1 MPQLLILVVMEE
13 VKILELTERCVKYF
27 QKHCYTSN
35 RITVY
40 RALWRTGIL
49 RYMSQK
55 GIESYS
61 PSVGADFVSTCH
73 FRGTIRPQE
82 REKIRSIQVLDDMI
96 QLGYIRK
103 RCFTPVHHALNGE
116 IGAEMEKLITH
127 LTNLRRSMV
136 TIKDYRL
143 YLSEFLLHL
152 ESRGTKHVSGITESD
167 ILTFVSSHPTN
178 KVNIVSA
185 LRVLFRFWKEEH
197 IADGRFDELFDTYK
211 VHKPE
216 RLPSYFT
223 ADEVKRIEQSV
234 SRSSATGKRN
244 YAMVLL
250 ASRLGLRA
258 SDIANLQFSNI
269 DWDKNLITLTMQ
281 KTGKVI
287 ELPLLADVGNAII
300 DYLRH
305 GRHKSDLQSV
315 FLSGNAPYVAATK
328 AMVCAAIQDIIIKSG
343 VDTSGKHHGPHS
355 LRHSLASAMLKEGSM
370 MPVISESLGHRST
383 QTTLAYLK
391 IDISSLLKCALPVPG
406 IDDDFYMQRGGAFY
420 G

>member
-1 MPQLLILVVMEE
+1 MEE
-13 VKILELTERCVKYF
+13 VNILELTERCIKYF
-27 QKHCYTSN
+27 QRQCYTRN

-40 RALWRTGIL
+40 KSLWRNGII

-61 PSVGADFVSTCH
+61 PSVGAEFVSTCH
-73 FRGTIRPQE
+73 FHGTIRPQE
-82 REKIRSIQVLDDMI
+82 REKIRSIQVLDDMLK
-96 QLGYIRK
+96 LGYIRK
-103 RCFTPVHHALNGE
+103 RCFTPVFHALDGE
-116 IGAEMEKLITH
+116 VGAEMEKLITH

-143 YLSEFLLHL
+143 YLSEFLMHL
-152 ESRGTKHVSGITESD
+152 NERNVKHVSAITEKD

-185 LRVLFRFWKEEH
+185 LRVLFRFWREEH
-197 IADGRFDELFDTYK
+197 IVDDRFEELFDTYK
-211 VHKPE
+211 THKPE
-216 RLPSYFT
+216 RIPSYF
-223 ADEVKRIEQSV
+223 AANEVMRIEQSV
-234 SRSSATGKRN
+234 SRNSANGKRN
-244 YAMVLL
+244 YAMLLL

-258 SDIANLQFSNI
+258 SDIANLQFSDI
-269 DWDKNLITLTMQ
+269 DWDKNMITLTMQ
-281 KTGKVI
+281 KTKKVI

-305 GRHKSDLQSV
+305 GRPKSDSQNV

-328 AMVCAAIQDIIIKSG
+328 NMVCAAINGIILRSG

-355 LRHSLASAMLKEGSM
+355 LRHSLASAMLNGGSL

-391 IDISSLLKCALPVPG
+391 IDLRSLQKCALPVPE
-406 IDDDFYMQRGGAFY
+406 IADCFYMQRGGAFY

>member
-1 MPQLLILVVMEE
+1 MEE
-13 VKILELTERCVKYF
+13 VKILELTERCIKYF
-27 QKHCYTSN
+27 QKQCYTRN

-40 RALWRTGIL
+40 KSLWRIGII

-61 PSVGADFVSTCH
+61 PSVGAEFVSTCH
-73 FRGTIRPQE
+73 FHGTIRPQE
-82 REKIRSIQVLDDMI
+82 REKIRSIQVLDDMLK
-96 QLGYIRK
+96 LGYIRK
-103 RCFTPVHHALNGE
+103 RCFTPVFHALDGE
-116 IGAEMEKLITH
+116 VGAEMEKLTTH

-143 YLSEFLLHL
+143 YLSEFLMHL
-152 ESRGTKHVSGITESD
+152 DERNVKHVSAITEKD

-185 LRVLFRFWKEEH
+185 LRVLFRFWREEH
-197 IADGRFDELFDTYK
+197 IVDDRFEELFDTYMT
-211 VHKPE
+211 HKPE
-216 RLPSYFT
+216 RIPSYFT
-223 ADEVKRIEQSV
+223 ANEVMKIEQSV
-234 SRSSATGKRN
+234 SRNSANGKRN
-244 YAMVLL
+244 YAMLLL

-258 SDIANLQFSNI
+258 SDIANLQFSDI
-269 DWDKNLITLTMQ
+269 DWDKNMITLTMQ
-281 KTGKVI
+281 KTKKVI

-305 GRHKSDLQSV
+305 GRPKSDSQNV

-328 AMVCAAIQDIIIKSG
+328 NMVCAAINGIILRSG

-355 LRHSLASAMLKEGSM
+355 LRHSLASAMLNGGSM

-391 IDISSLLKCALPVPG
+391 IDIRSLQKCALPVPE
-406 IDDDFYMQRGGAFY
+406 IADCFYMQRGGAFY
-420 G
+420 D

>member
-1 MPQLLILVVMEE
+1 MEE
-13 VKILELTERCVKYF
+13 VKILELTERCIKYF
-27 QKHCYTSN
+27 QRQCYTRN

-40 RALWRTGIL
+40 KSLWRNGII

-61 PSVGADFVSTCH
+61 PSVGAEFVSTCH
-73 FRGTIRPQE
+73 FHGTIRPQE
-82 REKIRSIQVLDDMI
+82 REKIRSIQVLDDMLK
-96 QLGYIRK
+96 LGYIRK
-103 RCFTPVHHALNGE
+103 RCFTPVFHALDGE
-116 IGAEMEKLITH
+116 VGAEMEKLITH

-143 YLSEFLLHL
+143 YLSEFLMHL
-152 ESRGTKHVSGITESD
+152 NERNVKHVPAITEKD

-185 LRVLFRFWKEEH
+185 LRVLFRFWREKH
-197 IADGRFDELFDTYK
+197 IVDDRFEELFDTYK
-211 VHKPE
+211 THKPE
-216 RLPSYFT
+216 RIPSYFT
-223 ADEVKRIEQSV
+223 SNEVVRIEQSV
-234 SRSSATGKRN
+234 SRNSANGKRN
-244 YAMVLL
+244 YAMLLL

-258 SDIANLQFSNI
+258 SDIANLQFSDI
-269 DWDKNLITLTMQ
+269 DWDKNMITLTMQ
-281 KTGKVI
+281 KTKKVI

-305 GRHKSDLQSV
+305 GRPKSDSQNV

-328 AMVCAAIQDIIIKSG
+328 NMVCAAINEIILRSG

-355 LRHSLASAMLKEGSM
+355 LRHSLASAMLNGGSM

-391 IDISSLLKCALPVPG
+391 IDIRSLQKCALPVPE
-406 IDDDFYMQRGGAFY
+406 IADCFYMQRGGAFY

>member
-1 MPQLLILVVMEE
+1 MEE
-13 VKILELTERCVKYF
+13 VKILELTERCIKYF
-27 QKHCYTSN
+27 QRQCYTRN

-40 RALWRTGIL
+40 KSLWRNGIIS
-49 RYMSQK
+49 YMSQK

-61 PSVGADFVSTCH
+61 PSVGAEFVSTCH
-73 FRGTIRPQE
+73 FHGTIRPQE
-82 REKIRSIQVLDDMI
+82 REKIRSIQVLDDMLK
-96 QLGYIRK
+96 LGYIRK
-103 RCFTPVHHALNGE
+103 RCFTPVFHALDGE
-116 IGAEMEKLITH
+116 VGAEMEKLITH

-143 YLSEFLLHL
+143 YLSEFLMHL
-152 ESRGTKHVSGITESD
+152 NERNVKHVPAITEKD

-185 LRVLFRFWKEEH
+185 LRVLFRFWREEH
-197 IADGRFDELFDTYK
+197 IVDDRFEELFDTYK
-211 VHKPE
+211 THKPE
-216 RLPSYFT
+216 RIPSYF
-223 ADEVKRIEQSV
+223 AANEVMRIEQSV
-234 SRSSATGKRN
+234 SRNSANGKRN
-244 YAMVLL
+244 YAMLLL

-258 SDIANLQFSNI
+258 SDIANLQFSDI
-269 DWDKNLITLTMQ
+269 DWDKNMITLTMQ
-281 KTGKVI
+281 KTKKVI

-305 GRHKSDLQSV
+305 GRPKSDSQNV

-328 AMVCAAIQDIIIKSG
+328 NMVCAAINGIILRSG

-355 LRHSLASAMLKEGSM
+355 LRHSLASAMLNGGSM

-391 IDISSLLKCALPVPG
+391 IDIRSLQKCALSVPE
-406 IDDDFYMQRGGAFY
+406 IADCFYMQRGGAFY

>member
-1 MPQLLILVVMEE
+1 MEE
-13 VKILELTERCVKYF
+13 VKILELTERCIKYF
-27 QKHCYTSN
+27 QRQCYTRN

-40 RALWRTGIL
+40 KSLWRNGII

-61 PSVGADFVSTCH
+61 PSVGAEFVSTCH
-73 FRGTIRPQE
+73 FHGTIRPQE
-82 REKIRSIQVLDDMI
+82 REKIRSIQVLDDMLK
-96 QLGYIRK
+96 LGYIRK
-103 RCFTPVHHALNGE
+103 RCFTPVFHALDGE
-116 IGAEMEKLITH
+116 VGAEMEKLITH

-143 YLSEFLLHL
+143 YLSEFLMHL
-152 ESRGTKHVSGITESD
+152 NERNVKHVSAITEKD

-185 LRVLFRFWKEEH
+185 LRVLFRFWREEH
-197 IADGRFDELFDTYK
+197 IVDDRFEELFDTYK
-211 VHKPE
+211 THKPE
-216 RLPSYFT
+216 RIPSYFT
-223 ADEVKRIEQSV
+223 ANEVMRIEQSV
-234 SRSSATGKRN
+234 SRNSTNGKRN
-244 YAMVLL
+244 YAMLLL

-258 SDIANLQFSNI
+258 SDIADLQFSDI
-269 DWDKNLITLTMQ
+269 DWDKNMITLTMQ
-281 KTGKVI
+281 KTKKVI

-300 DYLRH
+300 GYLRH
-305 GRHKSDLQSV
+305 GRPKSDSQNV

-328 AMVCAAIQDIIIKSG
+328 NMVCAAINGIILRSG

-355 LRHSLASAMLKEGSM
+355 LRHSLASAMLNGGSM

-391 IDISSLLKCALPVPG
+391 IDIRSLQKCALPVPE
-406 IDDDFYMQRGGAFY
+406 IADCFYMQRGGAFY

>member
-1 MPQLLILVVMEE
+1 MEE
-13 VKILELTERCVKYF
+13 VNILELTERCIKYF
-27 QKHCYTSN
+27 QKQCYTRN

-40 RALWRTGIL
+40 KSLWRNGII

-61 PSVGADFVSTCH
+61 PSVGAEFVSTCH
-73 FRGTIRPQE
+73 FHGTIRPQE
-82 REKIRSIQVLDDMI
+82 REKIRSIQVLDDMLK
-96 QLGYIRK
+96 LGYIRK
-103 RCFTPVHHALNGE
+103 RCFTPVFHALDGE
-116 IGAEMEKLITH
+116 VGAEMEKLITH

-143 YLSEFLLHL
+143 YLSEFLMHL
-152 ESRGTKHVSGITESD
+152 NERNVKHVSAITEKD

-185 LRVLFRFWKEEH
+185 LRVLFRFWREEH
-197 IADGRFDELFDTYK
+197 IVDDRFEELFDTYK
-211 VHKPE
+211 THKPE
-216 RLPSYFT
+216 RIPSYFT
-223 ADEVKRIEQSV
+223 ANEVMRIEQSV
-234 SRSSATGKRN
+234 SRNSANGKRN
-244 YAMVLL
+244 YAMLLL

-258 SDIANLQFSNI
+258 SDIANLQFSDI
-269 DWDKNLITLTMQ
+269 DWDKNMITLTMQ
-281 KTGKVI
+281 KTKKVI

-305 GRHKSDLQSV
+305 GRPKSDSQNV

-328 AMVCAAIQDIIIKSG
+328 NMVCAAINEIILRSG

-355 LRHSLASAMLKEGSM
+355 LRHSLASAMLNGGSM

-391 IDISSLLKCALPVPG
+391 IDIRSLQKCALPVPE
-406 IDDDFYMQRGGAFY
+406 IADCFYMQRGGAFY

>member
-1 MPQLLILVVMEE
+1 MEE
-13 VKILELTERCVKYF
+13 IKISELTDRCVKYF
-27 QKHCYTSN
+27 QEHCYTER
-35 RITVY
+35 RISKY
-40 RALWRTGIL
+40 RSLWHTGII

-61 PSVGADFVSTCH
+61 PSVGAEFVSTCH
-73 FRGTIRPQE
+73 FHGTIRPQE
-82 REKIRSIQVLDDMI
+82 REKIRSIQVLDDMLK
-96 QLGYIRK
+96 LGYIRK
-103 RCFTPVHHALNGE
+103 RCFTPVFHALDGE
-116 IGAEMEKLITH
+116 VGAEMEKLTTH

-143 YLSEFLLHL
+143 YLSEFLMHL
-152 ESRGTKHVSGITESD
+152 NERNVKHVSAITEKD

-185 LRVLFRFWKEEH
+185 LRVLFRFWREEH
-197 IADGRFDELFDTYK
+197 IVDDRFEELFDTYK
-211 VHKPE
+211 THKPE
-216 RLPSYFT
+216 RIPSYF
-223 ADEVKRIEQSV
+223 AANEVMRIEQSV
-234 SRSSATGKRN
+234 SRNSANGKRN
-244 YAMVLL
+244 YAMLLL

-258 SDIANLQFSNI
+258 SDIANLQFSDI
-269 DWDKNLITLTMQ
+269 DWDRNMITLTMQ
-281 KTGKVI
+281 KTKKVI

-305 GRHKSDLQSV
+305 GRPKSDSQNV

-328 AMVCAAIQDIIIKSG
+328 GVVCAAINEIILRSG

-355 LRHSLASAMLKEGSM
+355 LRHSLASAMLNGGSM

-391 IDISSLLKCALPVPG
+391 IDIRSLQKCALPVPE
-406 IDDDFYMQRGGAFY
+406 IADNFYMQRGGAFY

>member
-1 MPQLLILVVMEE
+1 MEE
-13 VKILELTERCVKYF
+13 VKILELTERCIKYF
-27 QKHCYTSN
+27 QKQCYTRN

-40 RALWRTGIL
+40 KSLWRNGIIS
-49 RYMSQK
+49 YMSQK

-61 PSVGADFVSTCH
+61 PSVGAEFVSTCH
-73 FRGTIRPQE
+73 FHGTIRPQE
-82 REKIRSIQVLDDMI
+82 REKIRSIQVLDDMLK
-96 QLGYIRK
+96 LGYIRK
-103 RCFTPVHHALNGE
+103 RCFTPVFHALDGE
-116 IGAEMEKLITH
+116 VGAEMEKLITH

-143 YLSEFLLHL
+143 YLSEFLMHL
-152 ESRGTKHVSGITESD
+152 NERNVKHVSAITEKD

-185 LRVLFRFWKEEH
+185 LRVLFRFWREEH
-197 IADGRFDELFDTYK
+197 IVDDRFEELFDTYK
-211 VHKPE
+211 THKPE
-216 RLPSYFT
+216 RIPSYFT
-223 ADEVKRIEQSV
+223 ANEVMRIEQSV
-234 SRSSATGKRN
+234 SRNSANGKRN
-244 YAMVLL
+244 YAMLLL

-258 SDIANLQFSNI
+258 SDIADLQFSDI
-269 DWDKNLITLTMQ
+269 DWDKNMITLTMQ
-281 KTGKVI
+281 KTKKVI

-305 GRHKSDLQSV
+305 GRPKSDSQNV

-328 AMVCAAIQDIIIKSG
+328 NMVCAAINEIILRSG

-355 LRHSLASAMLKEGSM
+355 LRHSLASAMLNGGSM

-391 IDISSLLKCALPVPG
+391 IDIRSLQKCALSVPE
-406 IDDDFYMQRGGAFY
+406 IADCFYMQRGGAFY

>member
-1 MPQLLILVVMEE
+1 MEE
-13 VKILELTERCVKYF
+13 VKILELTERCIKYF
-27 QKHCYTSN
+27 QKQCYTRN

-40 RALWRTGIL
+40 KSLWRNGII

-61 PSVGADFVSTCH
+61 PSVGAEFVSTCH
-73 FRGTIRPQE
+73 FHGTIRPQE
-82 REKIRSIQVLDDMI
+82 REKIRSIQVLDDMLK
-96 QLGYIRK
+96 LGYIRK
-103 RCFTPVHHALNGE
+103 RCFTPVFHALDGE
-116 IGAEMEKLITH
+116 FGAEMEKLIPH

-143 YLSEFLLHL
+143 YLSEFLMHL
-152 ESRGTKHVSGITESD
+152 NERNVKHVPAITEKD
-167 ILTFVSSHPTN
+167 ILSFVSSHPTN

-185 LRVLFRFWKEEH
+185 LRVLFRFWREEH
-197 IADGRFDELFDTYK
+197 IVDDRFEELFDTYK
-211 VHKPE
+211 THKPE
-216 RLPSYFT
+216 RIPSYF
-223 ADEVKRIEQSV
+223 AANEVMRIEQSV
-234 SRSSATGKRN
+234 SRNSANGKRN
-244 YAMVLL
+244 YAMLLL

-258 SDIANLQFSNI
+258 SDIANLQFSDI
-269 DWDKNLITLTMQ
+269 DWDKNMITLTMQ
-281 KTGKVI
+281 KTKKVI

-305 GRHKSDLQSV
+305 GRPKSDSQNV

-328 AMVCAAIQDIIIKSG
+328 NMVCAAINGIILRSG

-355 LRHSLASAMLKEGSM
+355 LRHSLASAMLNGGSL

-391 IDISSLLKCALPVPG
+391 IDIRSLQKCALPVPE
-406 IDDDFYMQRGGAFY
+406 IADNFYMQRGGAFY

>member
-1 MPQLLILVVMEE
+1 MEE
-13 VKILELTERCVKYF
+13 VNILELTERCIKYF
-27 QKHCYTSN
+27 QRQCYTRN

-40 RALWRTGIL
+40 KSLWRNGIIS
-49 RYMSQK
+49 YMSQK

-61 PSVGADFVSTCH
+61 PSVGAEFVSTCH
-73 FRGTIRPQE
+73 FHGTIRPQE
-82 REKIRSIQVLDDMI
+82 REKIRSIQVLDDMLK
-96 QLGYIRK
+96 LGYIRK
-103 RCFTPVHHALNGE
+103 RCFTPVFHALDGE
-116 IGAEMEKLITH
+116 VGAEMEKLITH

-143 YLSEFLLHL
+143 YLSEFLMHL
-152 ESRGTKHVSGITESD
+152 NERNVKHVSAITEKD

-185 LRVLFRFWKEEH
+185 LRVLFRFWREEH
-197 IADGRFDELFDTYK
+197 IVDDRFEELFDTYK
-211 VHKPE
+211 THKPE
-216 RLPSYFT
+216 RIPSYF
-223 ADEVKRIEQSV
+223 AANEVMRIEQSV
-234 SRSSATGKRN
+234 SRNSANGKRN
-244 YAMVLL
+244 YAMLLL

-258 SDIANLQFSNI
+258 SDIANLQFSDI
-269 DWDKNLITLTMQ
+269 DWDKNMITLTMQ
-281 KTGKVI
+281 KTKKVI

-305 GRHKSDLQSV
+305 GRPKSDSQNV
-315 FLSGNAPYVAATK
+315 FLSGNAPYVTATK
-328 AMVCAAIQDIIIKSG
+328 NMVCAAINGIILRSG

-355 LRHSLASAMLKEGSM
+355 LRHSLASAMLNGGSM

-391 IDISSLLKCALPVPG
+391 IDIRSLQKCALPVPE
-406 IDDDFYMQRGGAFY
+406 IADCFYMQRGGAFY

>member
-1 MPQLLILVVMEE
+1 MEE
-13 VKILELTERCVKYF
+13 VNILELTERCIKYF
-27 QKHCYTSN
+27 QRQCYTRN

-40 RALWRTGIL
+40 KSLWRNGII

-61 PSVGADFVSTCH
+61 PSVGAEFVSTCH
-73 FRGTIRPQE
+73 FHGTIRPQE
-82 REKIRSIQVLDDMI
+82 REKIRSIQVLDDMLK
-96 QLGYIRK
+96 LGYIRK
-103 RCFTPVHHALNGE
+103 RCFTPVFHALDGE
-116 IGAEMEKLITH
+116 VGAEMEKLITH

-143 YLSEFLLHL
+143 YLSEFLMHL
-152 ESRGTKHVSGITESD
+152 NERNVKHVSAITEKD

-185 LRVLFRFWKEEH
+185 LRVLFRFWREEH
-197 IADGRFDELFDTYK
+197 IVDDRFEELFDTYK
-211 VHKPE
+211 THKPE
-216 RLPSYFT
+216 RIPSYF
-223 ADEVKRIEQSV
+223 AANEVMRIEQSV
-234 SRSSATGKRN
+234 SRNSANGKRN
-244 YAMVLL
+244 YAMLLL

-258 SDIANLQFSNI
+258 SDIANLQFSDI
-269 DWDKNLITLTMQ
+269 DWDKNMITLTMQ
-281 KTGKVI
+281 KTKKVI

-305 GRHKSDLQSV
+305 GRPKSDSQNV
-315 FLSGNAPYVAATK
+315 FLSGNAPYVTATK
-328 AMVCAAIQDIIIKSG
+328 NMVCAAINGIILRSG

-355 LRHSLASAMLKEGSM
+355 LRHSLASAMLNGGSM

-391 IDISSLLKCALPVPG
+391 IDIRSLQKCALPVPE
-406 IDDDFYMQRGGAFY
+406 IADCFYMQRGGAFY

>member
-1 MPQLLILVVMEE
+1 MEE
-13 VKILELTERCVKYF
+13 VKILELTERCIKYF
-27 QKHCYTSN
+27 QRQCYTRN

-40 RALWRTGIL
+40 KSLWRNGIIS
-49 RYMSQK
+49 YMSQK

-61 PSVGADFVSTCH
+61 PSVGAEFVSTCH
-73 FRGTIRPQE
+73 FHGTIRPQE
-82 REKIRSIQVLDDMI
+82 REKIRSIQVLDDMLK
-96 QLGYIRK
+96 LGYIRK
-103 RCFTPVHHALNGE
+103 RCFTPVFHALDGE
-116 IGAEMEKLITH
+116 VGAEMEKLITH

-143 YLSEFLLHL
+143 YLSEFLMHL
-152 ESRGTKHVSGITESD
+152 NERNVKHVSAITEKD

-185 LRVLFRFWKEEH
+185 LRVLFRFWREEH
-197 IADGRFDELFDTYK
+197 IVDDRFEELFDTYK
-211 VHKPE
+211 THKPE
-216 RLPSYFT
+216 RIPSYFT
-223 ADEVKRIEQSV
+223 ANEVMRIEQSV
-234 SRSSATGKRN
+234 SRNSANGKRN
-244 YAMVLL
+244 YAMLLL

-258 SDIANLQFSNI
+258 SDIANLQFSDI
-269 DWDKNLITLTMQ
+269 DWDKNMITLTMQ
-281 KTGKVI
+281 KTKKVI

-305 GRHKSDLQSV
+305 GRPKSDSQNV

-328 AMVCAAIQDIIIKSG
+328 NMVCAAINEIILRSG

-355 LRHSLASAMLKEGSM
+355 LRHSLASAMLNGGSM
-370 MPVISESLGHRST
+370 MPVISESPGHRST

-391 IDISSLLKCALPVPG
+391 IDIRSLQKCALPVPE
-406 IDDDFYMQRGGAFY
+406 IADCFYMQRGGAFY

>member
-1 MPQLLILVVMEE
+1 MEE
-13 VKILELTERCVKYF
+13 VKILELTERCIKYF
-27 QKHCYTSN
+27 QRQCYTRN

-40 RALWRTGIL
+40 KSLWRNGIIS
-49 RYMSQK
+49 YMSQK

-61 PSVGADFVSTCH
+61 PSVGAEFVSTCH
-73 FRGTIRPQE
+73 FHGTIRPQE
-82 REKIRSIQVLDDMI
+82 REKIRSIQVLDDMLK
-96 QLGYIRK
+96 LGYIRK
-103 RCFTPVHHALNGE
+103 RCFTPVFHALDGE
-116 IGAEMEKLITH
+116 VGAEMEKLITH

-143 YLSEFLLHL
+143 YLSEFLMHL
-152 ESRGTKHVSGITESD
+152 NERNVKHVPAITEKD

-185 LRVLFRFWKEEH
+185 LRVLFRFWREEH
-197 IADGRFDELFDTYK
+197 IVDDRFEELFDTYK
-211 VHKPE
+211 THKPE
-216 RLPSYFT
+216 RIPSYFT
-223 ADEVKRIEQSV
+223 ANEVMRIEQSV
-234 SRSSATGKRN
+234 SRNSANGKRN
-244 YAMVLL
+244 YAMLLL

-258 SDIANLQFSNI
+258 SDIADLQFSDI
-269 DWDKNLITLTMQ
+269 DWDKNMITLTMQ
-281 KTGKVI
+281 KTKKVI

-305 GRHKSDLQSV
+305 GRPKSDSQNV

-328 AMVCAAIQDIIIKSG
+328 NMVCAAINEIILRSG

-355 LRHSLASAMLKEGSM
+355 LRHSLASAMLNGGSM

-391 IDISSLLKCALPVPG
+391 IDIRSLQKCALPVPE
-406 IDDDFYMQRGGAFY
+406 IADCFYMQRGGAFY

>member
-1 MPQLLILVVMEE
+1 MEE
-13 VKILELTERCVKYF
+13 VNILELTERCIKYF
-27 QKHCYTSN
+27 QRQCYTRN

-40 RALWRTGIL
+40 KSLWRNGII

-61 PSVGADFVSTCH
+61 PSVGAEFVSTCH
-73 FRGTIRPQE
+73 FHGTIRPQE
-82 REKIRSIQVLDDMI
+82 REKIRSIQVLDDMLK
-96 QLGYIRK
+96 LGYIRK
-103 RCFTPVHHALNGE
+103 RCFTPVFHALDGE
-116 IGAEMEKLITH
+116 VGAEMEKLITH

-143 YLSEFLLHL
+143 YLSEFLMHL
-152 ESRGTKHVSGITESD
+152 NERNVKHVPAITEKD

-185 LRVLFRFWKEEH
+185 LRVLFRFWREEH
-197 IADGRFDELFDTYK
+197 IVDDRFEELFDTYK
-211 VHKPE
+211 THKPE
-216 RLPSYFT
+216 RIPSYF
-223 ADEVKRIEQSV
+223 AANEVMSIEQSV
-234 SRSSATGKRN
+234 SRNSANGKRN
-244 YAMVLL
+244 YAMLLL

-258 SDIANLQFSNI
+258 SDIANLQFSDI
-269 DWDKNLITLTMQ
+269 DWDKNMITLTMQ
-281 KTGKVI
+281 KTKKVI

-305 GRHKSDLQSV
+305 GRPKSDSQNV

-328 AMVCAAIQDIIIKSG
+328 NMVCAAINGIILRSG

-355 LRHSLASAMLKEGSM
+355 LRHSLASAMLNGGSM

-391 IDISSLLKCALPVPG
+391 IDIRSLQKCALPVPE
-406 IDDDFYMQRGGAFY
+406 IADCFYMQRGGAFY

>member
-1 MPQLLILVVMEE
+1 MEE
-13 VKILELTERCVKYF
+13 VKILELTERCIKYF
-27 QKHCYTSN
+27 QRQCYTRN

-40 RALWRTGIL
+40 KSLWRNGIIS
-49 RYMSQK
+49 YMSQK

-61 PSVGADFVSTCH
+61 PSVGAEFVSTCH
-73 FRGTIRPQE
+73 FHGTIRPQE
-82 REKIRSIQVLDDMI
+82 REKIRSIQVLDDMLK
-96 QLGYIRK
+96 LGYIRK
-103 RCFTPVHHALNGE
+103 RCFTPVFHALDGE
-116 IGAEMEKLITH
+116 VGAEMEKLITH

-143 YLSEFLLHL
+143 YLSEFLMHL
-152 ESRGTKHVSGITESD
+152 NERNVKHVSAITEKD

-185 LRVLFRFWKEEH
+185 LRVLFRFWREEH
-197 IADGRFDELFDTYK
+197 IVDDRFEELFDTYK
-211 VHKPE
+211 THKPE
-216 RLPSYFT
+216 RIPSYFT
-223 ADEVKRIEQSV
+223 ANEVMRIEQSV
-234 SRSSATGKRN
+234 SRNSANGKRN
-244 YAMVLL
+244 YAMLLL

-258 SDIANLQFSNI
+258 SDIANLQFSDI
-269 DWDKNLITLTMQ
+269 DWDKNMITLTMQ
-281 KTGKVI
+281 KTKKVI

-305 GRHKSDLQSV
+305 GRPKSDSQNV

-328 AMVCAAIQDIIIKSG
+328 NMVCAAINEIILRSG

-355 LRHSLASAMLKEGSM
+355 LRHSLASAMLNGGSM
-370 MPVISESLGHRST
+370 MPVISESLGHRSP

-391 IDISSLLKCALPVPG
+391 IDIRSLQKCALPVPE
-406 IDDDFYMQRGGAFY
+406 IADCFYMQRGGAFY

>member
-1 MPQLLILVVMEE
+1 MEE
-13 VKILELTERCVKYF
+13 VNILELTERCIKYF
-27 QKHCYTSN
+27 QRQCYTRN

-40 RALWRTGIL
+40 KSLWRNGII

-55 GIESYS
+55 DIESYS
-61 PSVGADFVSTCH
+61 PSVGAEFVSTCH
-73 FRGTIRPQE
+73 FHGTIRPQE
-82 REKIRSIQVLDDMI
+82 REKIRSIQVLDDMLK
-96 QLGYIRK
+96 LGYIRK
-103 RCFTPVHHALNGE
+103 RCFTPVFHALDGE
-116 IGAEMEKLITH
+116 VGAEMEKLITH

-143 YLSEFLLHL
+143 YLSEFLMHL
-152 ESRGTKHVSGITESD
+152 NERNVKHVSAITEKD

-185 LRVLFRFWKEEH
+185 LRVLFRFWREEH
-197 IADGRFDELFDTYK
+197 IVDDRFEELFDTYK
-211 VHKPE
+211 THKPE
-216 RLPSYFT
+216 RIPSYFT
-223 ADEVKRIEQSV
+223 ANEVMRIEQSV
-234 SRSSATGKRN
+234 SRNSANGKRN
-244 YAMVLL
+244 YAMLLL

-258 SDIANLQFSNI
+258 SDIADLQFSDI
-269 DWDKNLITLTMQ
+269 DWDKNMITLTMQ
-281 KTGKVI
+281 KTKKVI

-305 GRHKSDLQSV
+305 GRPKSDSQNV
-315 FLSGNAPYVAATK
+315 FLSGNAPYVTATK
-328 AMVCAAIQDIIIKSG
+328 NMVCAAINGIILRSG

-355 LRHSLASAMLKEGSM
+355 LRHSLASAMLNGGSM

-391 IDISSLLKCALPVPG
+391 IDIRSLQKCALPVPE
-406 IDDDFYMQRGGAFY
+406 IADCFYMQRGGAFY

>member
-1 MPQLLILVVMEE
+1 MEE
-13 VKILELTERCVKYF
+13 VKILELTERCIKYF
-27 QKHCYTSN
+27 QKQCYTSN

-40 RALWRTGIL
+40 KSLWRNGIIS
-49 RYMSQK
+49 YMSQK

-61 PSVGADFVSTCH
+61 PSVGSEFVSTCH
-73 FRGTIRPQE
+73 FHGTIRPQE
-82 REKIRSIQVLDDMI
+82 REKIRSIQVLDDMLK
-96 QLGYIRK
+96 LGYIRK
-103 RCFTPVHHALNGE
+103 RCFTPVFHALDGE
-116 IGAEMEKLITH
+116 VGAEMEKLITH

-143 YLSEFLLHL
+143 YLSEFLMHL
-152 ESRGTKHVSGITESD
+152 NERNVKHVSAITEKD

-185 LRVLFRFWKEEH
+185 LRVLFRFWREEH
-197 IADGRFDELFDTYK
+197 IVDDRFEELFDTYK
-211 VHKPE
+211 THKPE
-216 RLPSYFT
+216 RIPSYF
-223 ADEVKRIEQSV
+223 AANEVMRIEQSV
-234 SRSSATGKRN
+234 SRNSANGKRN
-244 YAMVLL
+244 YAMLLL

-258 SDIANLQFSNI
+258 SDIANLQFSDI
-269 DWDKNLITLTMQ
+269 DWDKNMITLTMQ
-281 KTGKVI
+281 KTKKVI

-305 GRHKSDLQSV
+305 GRPKSDSQNV

-328 AMVCAAIQDIIIKSG
+328 GVVCTAINEIILRSG

-355 LRHSLASAMLKEGSM
+355 LRHSLASAMLNGGSM

-391 IDISSLLKCALPVPG
+391 IDIRSLQKCALPVPE
-406 IDDDFYMQRGGAFY
+406 IADCFYMQRGGAFY

>member
-1 MPQLLILVVMEE
+1 MEE
-13 VKILELTERCVKYF
+13 IKITELTERCIKYF
-27 QKHCYTSN
+27 QEHCYTKN

-40 RALWRTGIL
+40 KALWRNGIV
-49 RYMSQK
+49 RYMSEK

-73 FRGTIRPQE
+73 FHGTIRPQE

-96 QLGYIRK
+96 NMGYIRK
-103 RCFTPVHHALNGE
+103 RCFTPVFHALDGE
-116 IGAEMEKLITH
+116 IGTEMEKLITH
-127 LTNLRRSMV
+127 LTNLRRSTV

-143 YLSEFLLHL
+143 YLSEFLMHL
-152 ESRGTKHVSGITESD
+152 NSRMVLHVSDITESD
-167 ILTFVSSHPTN
+167 ILTFVSSHPTS
-178 KVNIVSA
+178 KVSIVSA
-185 LRVLFRFWKEEH
+185 LRVLFRYWKEEH
-197 IADGRFDELFDTYK
+197 IIDNRFEELFDTYK
-211 VHKPE
+211 VRKPE

-223 ADEVKRIEQSV
+223 AEEVRRIEQAV
-234 SRSSATGKRN
+234 SRTKTTGKRN
-244 YAMVLL
+244 YAMLLL

-258 SDIANLQFSNI
+258 SDIANLQFTDI
-269 DWDKNLITLTMQ
+269 DWDKNMITLTMQ

-305 GRHKSDLQSV
+305 GRHESALQSV

-328 AMVCAAIQDIIIKSG
+328 AMVCKAIDEIICKSG

-355 LRHSLASAMLKEGSM
+355 LRHSLASAMLNGGAM

-383 QTTLAYLK
+383 QTTLTYLK
-391 IDISSLLKCALPVPG
+391 IDIRSLLKCALPVPTVA
-406 IDDDFYMQRGGAFY
+406 DSFYMQRGGVFY

>member
-1 MPQLLILVVMEE
+1 MEE
-13 VKILELTERCVKYF
+13 VKILELTERCIKYF
-27 QKHCYTSN
+27 QKQCYTRN

-40 RALWRTGIL
+40 KSLWRIGII

-55 GIESYS
+55 GIVSYS
-61 PSVGADFVSTCH
+61 PSVGAEFVSTCH
-73 FRGTIRPQE
+73 FHGTIRPQE
-82 REKIRSIQVLDDMI
+82 REKIRSIQVLDDMLK
-96 QLGYIRK
+96 LGYIRK
-103 RCFTPVHHALNGE
+103 RCFTPVFHALDGE
-116 IGAEMEKLITH
+116 VGAEMEKLITH

-143 YLSEFLLHL
+143 YLSEFLMHL
-152 ESRGTKHVSGITESD
+152 NERNVKHVSAITEKD

-185 LRVLFRFWKEEH
+185 LRVLFRFWREEH
-197 IADGRFDELFDTYK
+197 IVDDRFEELFDTYK
-211 VHKPE
+211 THKPE
-216 RLPSYFT
+216 RIPSYF
-223 ADEVKRIEQSV
+223 AANEVMRIEQSV
-234 SRSSATGKRN
+234 SRNSANGKRN
-244 YAMVLL
+244 YAMLLL

-258 SDIANLQFSNI
+258 SDIANLQFSDI
-269 DWDKNLITLTMQ
+269 DWDKNMITLTMQ
-281 KTGKVI
+281 KTKKVI

-305 GRHKSDLQSV
+305 GRPKSDSQNV

-328 AMVCAAIQDIIIKSG
+328 NMVCAAINGIILRSG

-355 LRHSLASAMLKEGSM
+355 LRHSLASAMLNGGSL

-391 IDISSLLKCALPVPG
+391 IDIRSLQKCALPVPE
-406 IDDDFYMQRGGAFY
+406 IADCFYMQRGGAFY

>member
-1 MPQLLILVVMEE
+1 MEE
-13 VKILELTERCVKYF
+13 VKILELTERCIKYF
-27 QKHCYTSN
+27 QKQCYTRN

-40 RALWRTGIL
+40 KSLWRNGIIS
-49 RYMSQK
+49 YMSQK

-61 PSVGADFVSTCH
+61 PSVGAEFVSTCH
-73 FRGTIRPQE
+73 FHGTIRPQE
-82 REKIRSIQVLDDMI
+82 REKIRSIQVLDDMLK
-96 QLGYIRK
+96 LGYIRK
-103 RCFTPVHHALNGE
+103 RCFTPVFHALDGE
-116 IGAEMEKLITH
+116 VGAEMEKLITH

-143 YLSEFLLHL
+143 YLSEFLMHL
-152 ESRGTKHVSGITESD
+152 NERNVKHVSAITEKD

-185 LRVLFRFWKEEH
+185 LRVLFRFWREEH
-197 IADGRFDELFDTYK
+197 IVDDRFEELFDTYK
-211 VHKPE
+211 THKPE
-216 RLPSYFT
+216 RIPSYFT
-223 ADEVKRIEQSV
+223 ANEVMRIEQSV
-234 SRSSATGKRN
+234 SRNSANGKRN
-244 YAMVLL
+244 YAMLLL

-258 SDIANLQFSNI
+258 SDIANLQFSDI
-269 DWDKNLITLTMQ
+269 DWDKNMITLTMQ
-281 KTGKVI
+281 KTKKVI

-305 GRHKSDLQSV
+305 GRPKSDSQNI

-328 AMVCAAIQDIIIKSG
+328 NMVCAAINEIILRSG

-355 LRHSLASAMLKEGSM
+355 LRHSLASAMLNGGSM

-391 IDISSLLKCALPVPG
+391 IDIRSLQKCALPVPE
-406 IDDDFYMQRGGAFY
+406 IADCFYMQRGGAFY

>member
-1 MPQLLILVVMEE
+1 MEE
-13 VKILELTERCVKYF
+13 VKILELTERCIKYF
-27 QKHCYTSN
+27 QKQCYTRN

-40 RALWRTGIL
+40 KSLWRNGIIS
-49 RYMSQK
+49 YMSQK

-61 PSVGADFVSTCH
+61 PSVGAEFVSTCH
-73 FRGTIRPQE
+73 FHGTIRPQE
-82 REKIRSIQVLDDMI
+82 REKIRSIQVLDDMLK
-96 QLGYIRK
+96 LGYIRK
-103 RCFTPVHHALNGE
+103 RCFTPVFHALDGE
-116 IGAEMEKLITH
+116 VGAEMEKLTTH

-143 YLSEFLLHL
+143 YLSEFLMHL
-152 ESRGTKHVSGITESD
+152 NERNVKHVSAITEKD

-185 LRVLFRFWKEEH
+185 LRVLFRFWREEH
-197 IADGRFDELFDTYK
+197 IVDDRFEELFDTYK
-211 VHKPE
+211 THKPE
-216 RLPSYFT
+216 RIPSYF
-223 ADEVKRIEQSV
+223 AANEVMRIEQSV
-234 SRSSATGKRN
+234 SRNSANGKRN
-244 YAMVLL
+244 YAMLLL

-258 SDIANLQFSNI
+258 SDIANLQFSDI
-269 DWDKNLITLTMQ
+269 DWDKNMITLTMQ
-281 KTGKVI
+281 KTKKVI

-305 GRHKSDLQSV
+305 GRPKSDSQNV

-328 AMVCAAIQDIIIKSG
+328 NMVCAAINEIILRSG

-355 LRHSLASAMLKEGSM
+355 LRHSLASAMLNGGSM

-391 IDISSLLKCALPVPG
+391 IDIRSLQKCALPVPE
-406 IDDDFYMQRGGAFY
+406 IADNFYMQRGGAFY

>member
-1 MPQLLILVVMEE
+1 MEE
-13 VKILELTERCVKYF
+13 VNILELTERCIKYF
-27 QKHCYTSN
+27 QRQCYTRN

-40 RALWRTGIL
+40 KSLWRNGII

-61 PSVGADFVSTCH
+61 PSVGAEFVSTCH
-73 FRGTIRPQE
+73 FHGTIRPQE
-82 REKIRSIQVLDDMI
+82 REKIRSIQVLDDMLK
-96 QLGYIRK
+96 LGYIRK
-103 RCFTPVHHALNGE
+103 RCITPVFHALDGE
-116 IGAEMEKLITH
+116 VGAEMEKLITH

-143 YLSEFLLHL
+143 YLSEFLMHL
-152 ESRGTKHVSGITESD
+152 NERNVKHVPAITEKD

-185 LRVLFRFWKEEH
+185 LRVLFRFWREEH
-197 IADGRFDELFDTYK
+197 IVDDRFEELFDTYK
-211 VHKPE
+211 THKPE
-216 RLPSYFT
+216 RIPSYFT
-223 ADEVKRIEQSV
+223 ANEVMRIEQSV
-234 SRSSATGKRN
+234 SRNSANGKRN
-244 YAMVLL
+244 YAMLLL

-258 SDIANLQFSNI
+258 SDIANLQFSDI
-269 DWDKNLITLTMQ
+269 DWDKNMITLTMQ
-281 KTGKVI
+281 KTKKVI

-305 GRHKSDLQSV
+305 GRPKSDSQNV

-328 AMVCAAIQDIIIKSG
+328 NMVCAAINGIILRSG

-355 LRHSLASAMLKEGSM
+355 LRHSLASAMLNGGSM

-391 IDISSLLKCALPVPG
+391 IDIRSLQKCALPVPE
-406 IDDDFYMQRGGAFY
+406 IADCFYMQRGGAFY

>member
-1 MPQLLILVVMEE
+1 MEE
-13 VKILELTERCVKYF
+13 VKILELTERCIKYF
-27 QKHCYTSN
+27 QKQCYTRN

-40 RALWRTGIL
+40 KSLWRNGIIS
-49 RYMSQK
+49 YMSQK

-61 PSVGADFVSTCH
+61 PSVGAEFVSTCH
-73 FRGTIRPQE
+73 FHGTIRPQE
-82 REKIRSIQVLDDMI
+82 REKIRSIQVLDDMLK
-96 QLGYIRK
+96 LGYIRK
-103 RCFTPVHHALNGE
+103 RCFTPVFHALDGE
-116 IGAEMEKLITH
+116 VGAEMEKLITH
-127 LTNLRRSMV
+127 LTNLRRSMI

-143 YLSEFLLHL
+143 YLSEFLMHL
-152 ESRGTKHVSGITESD
+152 NERNVKHVSAITEKD

-185 LRVLFRFWKEEH
+185 LRVLFRFWREEH
-197 IADGRFDELFDTYK
+197 IVDDRFEELFDTYK
-211 VHKPE
+211 THKPE
-216 RLPSYFT
+216 RIPSYFT
-223 ADEVKRIEQSV
+223 ANEVMRIEQSV
-234 SRSSATGKRN
+234 SRNSANGKRN
-244 YAMVLL
+244 YAMLLL

-258 SDIANLQFSNI
+258 SDIANLQFSDI
-269 DWDKNLITLTMQ
+269 DWDKNMITLTMQ
-281 KTGKVI
+281 KTKKVI

-305 GRHKSDLQSV
+305 GRPKSDSQNV

-328 AMVCAAIQDIIIKSG
+328 NMVCAAINEIILRSG

-355 LRHSLASAMLKEGSM
+355 LRHSLASAMLNGGSM

-391 IDISSLLKCALPVPG
+391 IDIRSLQKCALPVPE
-406 IDDDFYMQRGGAFY
+406 IADCFYMQRGGAFY

>member
-1 MPQLLILVVMEE
+1 MEE
-13 VKILELTERCVKYF
+13 VKILELTERCIKYF
-27 QKHCYTSN
+27 QEQCYTRN

-40 RALWRTGIL
+40 KSLWRNGIIS
-49 RYMSQK
+49 YMSQK

-61 PSVGADFVSTCH
+61 PSVGAEFVSTCH
-73 FRGTIRPQE
+73 FHGTIRPQE
-82 REKIRSIQVLDDMI
+82 REKIRSIQVLDDMLK
-96 QLGYIRK
+96 LGYIRK
-103 RCFTPVHHALNGE
+103 RCFTPVFHALDGE
-116 IGAEMEKLITH
+116 VGAEMEKLITH
-127 LTNLRRSMV
+127 LKNLRRSIV

-143 YLSEFLLHL
+143 YLSEFLMHL
-152 ESRGTKHVSGITESD
+152 NERNVKHVSAITEKD

-185 LRVLFRFWKEEH
+185 LRVLFRFWREEH
-197 IADGRFDELFDTYK
+197 IVDDRFEELFDTYRT
-211 VHKPE
+211 HKPE
-216 RLPSYFT
+216 RIPSYFT
-223 ADEVKRIEQSV
+223 ANEVMRVEQSV
-234 SRSSATGKRN
+234 SRNSANGKRN
-244 YAMVLL
+244 YAMLLL

-258 SDIANLQFSNI
+258 SDIAGLQFSDI
-269 DWDKNLITLTMQ
+269 DWDKNMITLTMQ
-281 KTGKVI
+281 KTKKVI

-305 GRHKSDLQSV
+305 GRPKSDSQNV

-328 AMVCAAIQDIIIKSG
+328 GVVCAAINEIILRSG

-355 LRHSLASAMLKEGSM
+355 LRHSLASAMLNGGSM

-391 IDISSLLKCALPVPG
+391 IDIRSLQKCALSVPE
-406 IDDDFYMQRGGAFY
+406 IADCFYMQRGGAFY

>member
-1 MPQLLILVVMEE
+1 MEE
-13 VKILELTERCVKYF
+13 VNILELTERCIKYF
-27 QKHCYTSN
+27 QRQCYTRN

-40 RALWRTGIL
+40 KSLWRNGIIS
-49 RYMSQK
+49 YMSQK

-61 PSVGADFVSTCH
+61 PSVGAEFVSTCH
-73 FRGTIRPQE
+73 FHGTIRPQE
-82 REKIRSIQVLDDMI
+82 REKIRSIQVLDDMLK
-96 QLGYIRK
+96 LGYIRK
-103 RCFTPVHHALNGE
+103 RCFTPVFHALDGE
-116 IGAEMEKLITH
+116 VGAEMEKLITH

-143 YLSEFLLHL
+143 YLSEFLMHL
-152 ESRGTKHVSGITESD
+152 NERNVKHVSAITEKD

-185 LRVLFRFWKEEH
+185 LRVLFRFWREEH
-197 IADGRFDELFDTYK
+197 IVDDRFEELFDTYK
-211 VHKPE
+211 THKPE
-216 RLPSYFT
+216 RIPSYFT
-223 ADEVKRIEQSV
+223 ANEVMRIEQSV
-234 SRSSATGKRN
+234 SRNSANGKRN
-244 YAMVLL
+244 YAMLLL

-258 SDIANLQFSNI
+258 SDIADLQFSDI
-269 DWDKNLITLTMQ
+269 DWDKNMITLTMQ
-281 KTGKVI
+281 KTKKVI

-305 GRHKSDLQSV
+305 GRPKSDSQNV

-328 AMVCAAIQDIIIKSG
+328 NMVCAAINEIILRSG

-355 LRHSLASAMLKEGSM
+355 LRHSLASAMLNGGSM

-391 IDISSLLKCALPVPG
+391 IDIRSLQKCALPVPE
-406 IDDDFYMQRGGAFY
+406 IADCFYMQRGGAFY